1 MDINLPNE
9 MLEELTGQFNQSITP
24 WNFGESNVNAAEKN
38 YEKAMKKEDKE
49 NKKQQKDLQKKNG

>member
-49 NKKQQKDLQKKNG
+49 NHKRKDR